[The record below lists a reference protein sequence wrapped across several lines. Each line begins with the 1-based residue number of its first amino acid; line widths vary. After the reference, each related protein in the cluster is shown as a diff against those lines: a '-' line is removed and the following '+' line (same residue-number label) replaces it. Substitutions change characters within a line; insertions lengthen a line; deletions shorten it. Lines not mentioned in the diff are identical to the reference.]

1 MRNLTVW
8 LIIVAGLALVGAFAV
23 QHQST
28 RRLQSELASLRQEL
42 AAPPEA
48 EAPSQIRRE
57 RLAVPSNA
65 GILQRLA
72 ALEQT
77 VAQLARNSEYLM
89 ERGQLP
95 LAGNKLGD
103 LFAKF
108 ADTTASDRD
117 RLQAM
122 RLLRRNGGFSDDAIM
137 HALNWVQTSTNANIR
152 EDILQQLDGVTNA
165 AVRGPLLAMA
175 ANDPDADVREQA
187 LDNLRGHMNDPQVE
201 AQLWK
206 MVNDP
211 DEDVR
216 EEARESIVEGPMTE
230 ARAAALQQRALDAN
244 GSLDER
250 LLAWQALRER
260 NQDAP
265 GATAAFAEIA
275 QSTQDP
281 FELAK
286 LIRSMDQAIDRASPN
301 DAALIPVLINALQNP
316 NPLVREPAADFA
328 RDFSSDPRVAE
339 WLRYTA
345 QADPDPGVRREAAEP
360 FLQNARRN
368 GR

>member
-8 LIIVAGLALVGAFAV
+8 LILAGLLLAAALAV
-23 QHQST
+23 QHQS
-28 RRLQSELASLRQEL
+28 RRKLAAELASLRQQI
-42 AAPPEA
+42 ADTPVA
-48 EAPSQIRRE
+48 EAQTEAPRQRVAS
-57 RLAVPSNA
+57 LSNA

-72 ALEQT
+72 ALEES

-108 ADTTASDRD
+108 ADGTASDRE
-117 RLQAM
+117 RLQTM
-122 RLLRRNGGFSDDAIM
+122 RLLRRNGGFNDDAVM
-137 HALNWVQTSTNANIR
+137 HALNWLQTSTNGNIR

-175 ANDPDADVREQA
+175 ANDPDPDVREQA
-187 LDNLRGHMNDPQVE
+187 IDNLRGHMNDPQVE

-211 DEDVR
+211 DEDLR
-216 EEARESIVEGPMTE
+216 EEAREGIVEGPMTD
-230 ARAAALQQRALDAN
+230 ARRTALQQRALDAN
-244 GSLDER
+244 SSLDDR

-281 FELAK
+281 FERAK
-286 LIRSMDQAIDRASPN
+286 LLRSMDEAIDRATPN
-301 DAALIPVLINALQNP
+301 DAALIPILINALQDP
-316 NPLVREPAADFA
+316 NPIVRQPAANFA
-328 RDFSSDPRVAE
+328 RDFSADPKIAE
-339 WLRYTA
+339 WLRYVA
-345 QADPDPGVRREAAEP
+345 QTDPDSGVRGEAAAP
-360 FLQNARRN
+360 FL